1 MLVTAMLVPL
11 PLSWERDRA
20 VTRALSLRRRQVSVS
35 GVRDRVYDA
44 METRTALFI
53 VGEVCAQEV

>member
-1 MLVTAMLVPL
+1 MTATLVPL

-20 VTRALSLRRRQVSVS
+20 VTRALALRRRRVSVS
-35 GVRDRVYDA
+35 GARDRVYVA
-44 METRTALFI
+44 METRRTALFI